1 MVEEEQSRG
10 FTTMGAIG
18 SLYLFL
24 CGLVVRTNAEEYIV
38 HMQAYAKHDGR
49 LQYYC
54 TTGSTLPKTTAAE
67 IARPGSRVEVG
78 VDAMRDVGGWVCM
91 EGSRPTKIG
100 SADHLGRVTVVHLEV
115 KLSGQVC

>member
-1 MVEEEQSRG
+1 MVEEQSRG
-10 FTTMGAIG
+10 GFHDDGVQWDC
-18 SLYLFL
+18 YFFFFL
-24 CGLVVRTNAEEYIV
+24 CGLVVRTNAEEYII

-78 VDAMRDVGGWVCM
+78 VDAKRDVGGCAWKVHAPQRLALLIIWA
-91 EGSRPTKIG
+91 GSRLCI
-100 SADHLGRVTVVHLEV
+100 
-115 KLSGQVC
+115 